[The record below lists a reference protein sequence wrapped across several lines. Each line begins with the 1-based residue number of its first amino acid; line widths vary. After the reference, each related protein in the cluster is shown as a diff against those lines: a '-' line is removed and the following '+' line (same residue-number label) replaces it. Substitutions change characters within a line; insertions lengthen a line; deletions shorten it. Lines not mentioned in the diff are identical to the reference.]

1 MKKIDLKIKNI
12 SIYKMSPNTFIL
24 KEYPDETLVK
34 NIWTHPDIWS
44 TQRDEVRNYCDLYK
58 ETGID
63 VKYIKYYKY
72 GRFFVKD
79 HKVRSCTI
87 MWNAVRSALFKDT
100 EYDVDIINCHA
111 NILLD
116 ICKTNDFYDID
127 KLKYYCKNR
136 DDVINLFNIDNLL
149 IEEHNKNN
157 KTNYDKKDIVKN
169 LITRVLY
176 GGSVEAWRKE
186 FNIECELPE
195 FITAFIE
202 EIQINTN
209 LIIKSDKR
217 FKDIVKYEYDRR
229 LEKAKKKYGKSFD
242 TEKFNVKPSKILSI
256 ILQEYETLI
265 IMKCFEI
272 VKDNNFT
279 ITSYNYDGF
288 QILKQDGV
296 DELLDTINNFEF
308 SLSHNN
314 NNFINF
320 ENIKFI
326 IKPFKNAIDTKKLV
340 LLETDEFEN
349 NIFNLCDTYEYK
361 VAYFQKYFA
370 KILSPTMFVETKKN
384 DYVLYKKN
392 DFMVA
397 YQHLHVSVYNS
408 QKDVWLK
415 KPFISKWLLD
425 ENIRFYNNVDYY
437 PTKSMCPEKT
447 FNLWNDFPIK
457 NIPLDEE
464 ADTSLL
470 HFHIKTLLKEDEKD
484 IDWFLNWL
492 AHIIQFP
499 HKKTEVAVILYDKQF
514 GTGKSM
520 IAEEFLK
527 KIISVNKMIITC
539 RTDKVF
545 GRFTNTQG
553 KLLCVLNEASGKETF
568 ELNEVIKESITG
580 KTIEMEKKG
589 VDSLRIRD
597 YLNYIITTNNLNC
610 IKLEEGDRRFMVFNT
625 SSKMKGD
632 VAYFNKLA
640 CALDDDVIMR
650 KFYEELMNRDL
661 SEFNPSRDRQNNK
674 IMDIM
679 KEHNTDVVLEFINYW
694 KQEADD
700 LQADAMLK
708 NKMKAMDLYREF
720 VRYYEMC
727 GNNMNSKP
735 SLTKFGT
742 RIKSYEDKVSY
753 IRKNTGFYYSIIY

>member
-1 MKKIDLKIKNI
+1 
-12 SIYKMSPNTFIL
+12 MSANTFIL
-24 KEYPDETLVK
+24 KEFPNKSLIK
-34 NIWTHPDIWS
+34 NIWTHPDIWT

-58 ETGID
+58 ETGFDI
-63 VKYIKYYKY
+63 KYIKYYNY
-72 GRFFVKD
+72 GRYFVKD
-79 HKVRSCTI
+79 HKVRSSTI
-87 MWNAVRSALFKDT
+87 MWNAIRSALFKDT
-100 EYDVDIINCHA
+100 EYDIDIVNCHS

-127 KLKYYCKNR
+127 NLKYYCENR
-136 DDVINLFNIDNLL
+136 DEVIGLFNIDENL
-149 IEEHNKNN
+149 IDEYNKNN

-176 GGSVEAWRKE
+176 GGSIASWKKE
-186 FNIECELPE
+186 FNIDCDLPK
-195 FITAFIE
+195 FITDFID

-217 FKDIVKYEYDRR
+217 FKDIVEYETNRR

-242 TEKFNVKPSKILSI
+242 KQKFNVNPSKILSI

-272 VKDNNFT
+272 VKNNNFT

-288 QILKQDGV
+288 QILKQDGA
-296 DELLDTINNFEF
+296 DELINTINETEF
-308 SLSHNN
+308 SLSHNDKT
-314 NNFINF
+314 FINF

-326 IKPFKNAIDTKKLV
+326 IKPFKNAIDTKD
-340 LLETDEFEN
+340 LLLLDTDDF
-349 NIFNLCDTYEYK
+349 NIKTFNLSQSYDYK
-361 VAYFQKYFA
+361 KNYFEKYFA
-370 KILSPTMFVETKKN
+370 KILSPTMFVESKKN
-384 DYVLYKKN
+384 DYVLYKRS
-392 DFMVA
+392 DFGVA
-397 YQHLHVSVYNS
+397 LQHLHYWEYN
-408 QKDVWLK
+408 K
-415 KPFISKWLLD
+415 KIGEVIKKSFILKWLSD
-425 ENIRFYNNVDYY
+425 ENIKFYNNVDYY
-437 PTKSMCPEKT
+437 PTMDMCPENT

-457 NIPLDEE
+457 SIPLDKD

-470 HFHIKTLLKEDEKD
+470 HFHLKTLLKGDEKD
-484 IDWFLNWL
+484 YDWFLNWL
-492 AHIIQFP
+492 AHIVQYP
-499 HKKTEVAVILYDKQF
+499 HKKTEVAVVFYDKQQ
-514 GTGKSM
+514 GTGKSL

-527 KIISVNKMIITC
+527 KIIGDNKMITTC

-545 GRFTNTQG
+545 GKFTNTQG
-553 KLLCVLNEASGKETF
+553 KILCVLNEASGKETF

-610 IKLEEGDRRFMVFNT
+610 IKLEEGDRRFMVFAT
-625 SSKMKGD
+625 SSELKGN
-632 VAYFNKLA
+632 VNYFNNLA
-640 CALDDDVIMR
+640 SALDDDVIMR

-661 SEFNPSRDRQNNK
+661 SKFNPSRDRQNNK

-679 KEHNTDVVLEFINYW
+679 KEHNVDVILEFINYW

-700 LQADAMLK
+700 VSADAMIK
-708 NKMKAMDLYREF
+708 SRMKGMDLYREF

-742 RIKSYEDKVSY
+742 RIKSYEDKVGYVKSSGVMTY
-753 IRKNTGFYYSIIY
+753 KLLF

>member
-1 MKKIDLKIKNI
+1 
-12 SIYKMSPNTFIL
+12 MSPNTFIL
-24 KEYPDETLVK
+24 KEFPNKSLIK
-34 NIWTHPDIWS
+34 NIWTHPDIWTS
-44 TQRDEVRNYCDLYK
+44 QRDEVRNYCDLYK

-63 VKYIKYYKY
+63 VKYIKYNKY
-72 GRFFVKD
+72 GRYFVKD
-79 HKVRSCTI
+79 HKVRSSTI

-100 EYDVDIINCHA
+100 EYDVDIVNCHS

-127 KLKYYCKNR
+127 YLKHYCEKR
-136 DDVINLFNIDNLL
+136 EEVIDLFEFDENLIN
-149 IEEHNKNN
+149 EYNKNN
-157 KTNYDKKDIVKN
+157 KSNYDKKDIVKN

-176 GGSVEAWRKE
+176 GGSIDMWKKE
-186 FNIECELPE
+186 FNIDCELPE
-195 FITAFIE
+195 FITKFIE

-217 FKDIVKYEYDRR
+217 FKDIVEYETNRR

-242 TEKFNVKPSKILSI
+242 KQKFNVNPSKILSI

-272 VKDNNFT
+272 VKNNNFT

-288 QILKQDGV
+288 QILKKIDG
-296 DELLDTINNFEF
+296 DFDNLIKTINETEF

-314 NNFINF
+314 NIFINF

-326 IKPFKNAIDTKKLV
+326 IKPFKNAINTKDLILLDT
-340 LLETDEFEN
+340 EDF
-349 NIFNLCDTYEYK
+349 NIKTFNLSQTYYYK
-361 VAYFQKYFA
+361 KYYFEKYFA

-384 DYVLYKKN
+384 DYVLYKRS
-392 DFMVA
+392 DFGVA
-397 YQHLHVSVYNS
+397 FQHLHYYEIDEKTGKSI
-408 QKDVWLK
+408 KT
-415 KPFISKWLLD
+415 PFILRWLLD

-437 PTKSMCPEKT
+437 PCMNPPEKS

-457 NIPLDEE
+457 SVPLDED

-484 IDWFLNWL
+484 VEWFLNWL
-492 AHIIQFP
+492 AHIVQFP
-499 HKKTEVAVILYDKQF
+499 HKKTEVAVVLYDKQF

-527 KIISVNKMIITC
+527 KIIGVNKMIITC
-539 RTDKVF
+539 KIDKVF
-545 GRFTNTQG
+545 GKFTNTQG

-589 VDSLRIRD
+589 VDSIQITD

-632 VAYFNKLA
+632 VEYFNNLVSV
-640 CALDDDVIMR
+640 LHDDVIMR
-650 KFYEELMNRDL
+650 KFYEELMKRNL
-661 SEFNPSRDRQNNK
+661 SNFNPSRDRQNNK

-679 KEHNTDVVLEFINYW
+679 KEHNVDVILEFINYW
-694 KQEADD
+694 KLEAND
-700 LQADAMLK
+700 ADVNAMIK
-708 NKMKAMDLYREF
+708 SKMKAMELYREF
-720 VRYYEMC
+720 CRYYEMC
-727 GNNMNSKP
+727 GNNMNSRP

-742 RIKSYEDKVSY
+742 RIKSYEDKVAY
-753 IRKNTGFYYSIIY
+753 IKSSGIITYKLLF

>member
-1 MKKIDLKIKNI
+1 
-12 SIYKMSPNTFIL
+12 MSANTFIL
-24 KEYPDETLVK
+24 KEFPNKSLIK
-34 NIWTHPDIWS
+34 NIWTHPDIWT

-58 ETGID
+58 ETGFDI
-63 VKYIKYYKY
+63 KYIKYYNY
-72 GRFFVKD
+72 GRYFVKD
-79 HKVRSCTI
+79 HKVRSSTI
-87 MWNAVRSALFKDT
+87 MWNAIRSALFKDT
-100 EYDVDIINCHA
+100 EYDIDIVNCHS

-127 KLKYYCKNR
+127 NLKYYCKNR
-136 DDVINLFNIDNLL
+136 DEVIGLFNIDENL
-149 IEEHNKNN
+149 IDEYNKNN

-176 GGSVEAWRKE
+176 GGSIASWKKE
-186 FNIECELPE
+186 FNIDCDLPK
-195 FITAFIE
+195 FITDFID

-217 FKDIVKYEYDRR
+217 FKDIVEYETNRR

-242 TEKFNVKPSKILSI
+242 KQKFNVNPSKILSI

-272 VKDNNFT
+272 VKNNNFT

-288 QILKQDGV
+288 QILKQDGA
-296 DELLDTINNFEF
+296 DELINTINETEF
-308 SLSHNN
+308 SLSHNDKT
-314 NNFINF
+314 FINF

-326 IKPFKNAIDTKKLV
+326 IKPFKNAIDTKDLI
-340 LLETDEFEN
+340 LLDTDDF
-349 NIFNLCDTYEYK
+349 NIKTFNLSQSYDYK
-361 VAYFQKYFA
+361 KNYFEKYFA
-370 KILSPTMFVETKKN
+370 KILSPTMFVESKKN
-384 DYVLYKKN
+384 DYVLYKRS
-392 DFMVA
+392 DFGVA
-397 YQHLHVSVYNS
+397 LQHLHYWEYN
-408 QKDVWLK
+408 K
-415 KPFISKWLLD
+415 KIGEVIKKSFILKWLSD
-425 ENIRFYNNVDYY
+425 ENIKFYNNVDYY
-437 PTKSMCPEKT
+437 PTMDMCPENT

-457 NIPLDEE
+457 SIPLDKD

-470 HFHIKTLLKEDEKD
+470 HFHLKTLLKGDEKD
-484 IDWFLNWL
+484 YDWFLNWL
-492 AHIIQFP
+492 AHIVQYP
-499 HKKTEVAVILYDKQF
+499 HKKTEVAVVFYDKQQ
-514 GTGKSM
+514 GTGKSL

-527 KIISVNKMIITC
+527 KIIGDNKMITTC

-545 GRFTNTQG
+545 GKFTNTQG
-553 KLLCVLNEASGKETF
+553 KILCVLNEASGKETF

-610 IKLEEGDRRFMVFNT
+610 IKLEEGDRRFMVFAT
-625 SSKMKGD
+625 SSELKGN
-632 VAYFNKLA
+632 VNYFNNLA
-640 CALDDDVIMR
+640 SALDDDVIMR

-661 SEFNPSRDRQNNK
+661 SKFNPSRDRQNNK

-679 KEHNTDVVLEFINYW
+679 KEHNVDVILEFINYW

-700 LQADAMLK
+700 VSADAMIK
-708 NKMKAMDLYREF
+708 SRMKGMDLYREF

-742 RIKSYEDKVSY
+742 RIKSYEDKVGYVKSSGVMTY
-753 IRKNTGFYYSIIY
+753 KLLF

>member
-1 MKKIDLKIKNI
+1 
-12 SIYKMSPNTFIL
+12 MSPNTFIL
-24 KEYPDETLVK
+24 KEFPNQSLIK
-34 NIWTHPDIWS
+34 NIWTHPDIWT
-44 TQRDEVRNYCDLYK
+44 TQREEVRNYCDLYK
-58 ETGID
+58 ESGID
-63 VKYIKYYKY
+63 IKYIKYYKY
-72 GRFFVKD
+72 GRFFVKN
-79 HKVRSCTI
+79 HKVRSSTI
-87 MWNAVRSALFKDT
+87 MWNAVRSALFQDT
-100 EYDVDIINCHA
+100 ECDIDIVNCHS

-127 KLKYYCKNR
+127 NLKYYCENR
-136 DDVINLFNIDNLL
+136 DEVINLFEIDENL
-149 IEEHNKNN
+149 INEYNKNN
-157 KTNYDKKDIVKN
+157 KSNYDKKDIVKN

-176 GGSVEAWRKE
+176 GGSIESWKKE
-186 FNIECELPE
+186 FNIDYELPE
-195 FITAFIE
+195 FIIKFIE

-209 LIIKSDKR
+209 LIMKDKR
-217 FKDIVKYEYDRR
+217 FKDIIDYETQRR
-229 LEKAKKKYGKSFD
+229 LEKAKKKYAKSFD
-242 TEKFNVKPSKILSI
+242 KQKFTVKPSKLLSI

-272 VKDNNFT
+272 VKNNNFT

-288 QILKQDGV
+288 QILKQDGA
-296 DELLDTINNFEF
+296 DELVNTINETEF
-308 SLSHNN
+308 SLSHNEKV
-314 NNFINF
+314 FISF

-326 IKPFKNAIDTKKLV
+326 IKPFKNAIDTKDLV
-340 LLETDEFEN
+340 LLDTDDFD
-349 NIFNLCDTYEYK
+349 IKTFNLCQSYDYK
-361 VAYFQKYFA
+361 KHYFEKYFA

-384 DYVLYKKN
+384 DYVLYKRS
-392 DFMVA
+392 DFGVA
-397 YQHLHVSVYNS
+397 FQHLHYCEFDEKTGKSI
-408 QKDVWLK
+408 K
-415 KPFISKWLLD
+415 KPFVLRWLLD

-437 PTKSMCPEKT
+437 PTMNMCPKNT

-457 NIPLDEE
+457 NIPLDND

-470 HFHIKTLLKEDEKD
+470 HLHLKTLLNEDEID
-484 IDWFLNWL
+484 IEWFLNWL
-492 AHIIQFP
+492 AHIVQFP
-499 HKKTEVAVILYDKQF
+499 HKKTEVAVVLYDKQF

-527 KIISVNKMIITC
+527 KIIGIRKMIITC

-545 GRFTNTQG
+545 GKFTNTQG

-589 VDSLRIRD
+589 IDSIQISD

-632 VAYFNKLA
+632 VEYFNKLA
-640 CALDDDVIMR
+640 SVLDDDVIMR
-650 KFYEELMNRDL
+650 NFYEELVNRKL
-661 SEFNPSRDRQNNK
+661 SNFNPSRDRQNNK

-679 KEHNTDVVLEFINYW
+679 KEHNVDVVLEFINYW

-700 LQADAMLK
+700 VNVNAMIK
-708 NKMKAMDLYREF
+708 SRMKGMDLYKEF
-720 VRYYEMC
+720 IKYYEMC

-742 RIKSYEDKVSY
+742 RIKSYDSKVGYVKSSGIMTY
-753 IRKNTGFYYSIIY
+753 KLLI

>member
-1 MKKIDLKIKNI
+1 
-12 SIYKMSPNTFIL
+12 MSPNTFTL
-24 KEYPDETLVK
+24 KEFPNLNLIK
-34 NIWTHPDIWS
+34 NIWTHPDIWT
-44 TQRDEVRNYCDLYK
+44 TQREEVRNYCDLYK
-58 ETGID
+58 ESGID
-63 VKYIKYYKY
+63 IKYIKYYKY
-72 GRFFVKD
+72 GRFFVKN
-79 HKVRSCTI
+79 HKVRSSTI
-87 MWNAVRSALFKDT
+87 MWNAVRSALFQDT
-100 EYDVDIINCHA
+100 EFDIDIVNCHS

-127 KLKYYCKNR
+127 NLKYYCENR
-136 DDVINLFNIDNLL
+136 DEVINLFEIDENL
-149 IEEHNKNN
+149 INEYNKNN
-157 KTNYDKKDIVKN
+157 KSNYDKKDIVKN

-176 GGSVEAWRKE
+176 GGSIESWKKE
-186 FNIECELPE
+186 FNIDYELPE
-195 FITAFIE
+195 FIIKFIE

-209 LIIKSDKR
+209 LIMKDKR
-217 FKDIVKYEYDRR
+217 FKDIIDYETQRR
-229 LEKAKKKYGKSFD
+229 LEKAKKKYAKSFD
-242 TEKFNVKPSKILSI
+242 KQKFTVKPSKLLSI

-272 VKDNNFT
+272 VKNNNFT

-288 QILKQDGV
+288 QILKQDGA
-296 DELLDTINNFEF
+296 DELVNTINETEF
-308 SLSHNN
+308 SLSHNEKV
-314 NNFINF
+314 FISF

-326 IKPFKNAIDTKKLV
+326 IKPFKNAIDTKDLV
-340 LLETDEFEN
+340 LLDTDDFD
-349 NIFNLCDTYEYK
+349 IKTFNLCQSYNYK
-361 VAYFQKYFA
+361 KHYFEKYFA

-384 DYVLYKKN
+384 DYVLYKRS
-392 DFMVA
+392 DFGVA
-397 YQHLHVSVYNS
+397 FQHLHYWEFDEKTGKSI
-408 QKDVWLK
+408 K
-415 KPFISKWLLD
+415 KPFVLKWLLD

-437 PTKSMCPEKT
+437 PTMNMCPKNT

-457 NIPLDEE
+457 NIPLDND

-470 HFHIKTLLKEDEKD
+470 HLHLKTLLNEDEID
-484 IDWFLNWL
+484 IEWFLNWL
-492 AHIIQFP
+492 AHIVQFP
-499 HKKTEVAVILYDKQF
+499 HKKTEVAVVLYDKQF

-527 KIISVNKMIITC
+527 KIIGIRKMIITC
-539 RTDKVF
+539 KTDKVF
-545 GRFTNTQG
+545 GKFTNTQG

-589 VDSLRIRD
+589 IDSIQISD

-632 VAYFNKLA
+632 VEYFNKLA
-640 CALDDDVIMR
+640 SVLDDDVIMR

-661 SEFNPSRDRQNNK
+661 SKFNASRDRQNNK

-679 KEHNTDVVLEFINYW
+679 KEHNVDVVLEFINYW

-700 LQADAMLK
+700 VDDNAMIK
-708 NKMKAMDLYREF
+708 SKMKGMDLYKEF
-720 VRYYEMC
+720 IKYYEMC

-742 RIKSYEDKVSY
+742 RIKSYDSKVGY
-753 IRKNTGFYYSIIY
+753 IRKNTGLYYSIIY

>member
-1 MKKIDLKIKNI
+1 
-12 SIYKMSPNTFIL
+12 MSPNTFTL
-24 KEYPDETLVK
+24 KEFPNQSLIK
-34 NIWTHPDIWS
+34 NIWTHPDIWT

-58 ETGID
+58 EDGID
-63 VKYIKYYKY
+63 VKYIKYYNY
-72 GRFFVKD
+72 GRYFVKD
-79 HKVRSCTI
+79 HKVRSSTI
-87 MWNAVRSALFKDT
+87 MWNAIRSALFQDT
-100 EYDVDIINCHA
+100 EYDIDIVNCHG

-127 KLKYYCKNR
+127 NLKYYCENR
-136 DDVINLFNIDNLL
+136 DEVIGLFNIDENL
-149 IEEHNKNN
+149 IDEYNKNN
-157 KTNYDKKDIVKN
+157 KTNYDKKNIVKN
-169 LITRVLY
+169 LITRILY
-176 GGSVEAWRKE
+176 GGSIDLWRKE
-186 FNIECELPE
+186 FNIDSDSDLPK
-195 FITAFIE
+195 FITDFID

-209 LIIKSDKR
+209 LIMKDKR
-217 FKDIVKYEYDRR
+217 FKDIVDYETNRR

-242 TEKFNVKPSKILSI
+242 IQKFNIKPSKILSI

-272 VKDNNFT
+272 VKNNNFT

-288 QILKQDGV
+288 QILKQDGA
-296 DELLDTINNFEF
+296 DELVNTINETEF
-308 SLSHNN
+308 SLSHNDKT
-314 NNFINF
+314 FINF

-326 IKPFKNAIDTKKLV
+326 IKPFKNAIDTKELI
-340 LLETDEFEN
+340 LLDTDDF
-349 NIFNLCDTYEYK
+349 NIKTFNLSQSYDYK
-361 VAYFQKYFA
+361 KYYFEKYFA

-384 DYVLYKKN
+384 DYVLYKRT
-392 DFMVA
+392 DFGVA
-397 YQHLHVSVYNS
+397 FQHLHYWEYDEE
-408 QKDVWLK
+408 KKRAIK
-415 KPFISKWLLD
+415 KPFMLKWLSD
-425 ENIRFYNNVDYY
+425 EDIRFYNKVDYY
-437 PTKSMCPEKT
+437 PTINMCPKNT

-457 NIPLDEE
+457 SIPLDND

-484 IDWFLNWL
+484 IEWFLNWL
-492 AHIIQFP
+492 AHIVQFP
-499 HKKTEVAVILYDKQF
+499 HKKTEVAVILYGKIV
-514 GTGKSM
+514 GTGKSL

-527 KIISVNKMIITC
+527 KIIGDNKMITTC
-539 RTDKVF
+539 RTDKIF
-545 GRFTNTQG
+545 GKFTNTQG

-568 ELNEVIKESITG
+568 ELNEIIKESITG

-589 VDSLRIRD
+589 VDALRIRD

-632 VAYFNKLA
+632 VEYFNNLA
-640 CALDDDVIMR
+640 SALDDDVIMR

-661 SEFNPSRDRQNNK
+661 SKFNPSRDRQNNK

-679 KEHNTDVVLEFINYW
+679 KEHNVDVILEFITYW
-694 KQEADD
+694 KEEADD
-700 LQADAMLK
+700 TNECSMIK
-708 NKMKAMDLYREF
+708 SRMKGMDLYRAF

-742 RIKSYEDKVSY
+742 RIKSYEDKVGYVKSCGIMTY
-753 IRKNTGFYYSIIY
+753 KLLF